1 MSVYLSTSLR
11 TILRSSLLGLFL
23 LAGTAAYAQENIAPA
38 PAIES
43 PTGEMQIKVEE
54 VPDAVAPTPDAN
66 QLKDTT
72 IISDATGSDVPTDA
86 EASDTEERMPVP
98 MLEEGDYE
106 FGGVSDKPAAKGGGT
121 SAAKPDDLDPTL
133 DAFFDTDSMSS
144 NKKKKRGPPKPVD
157 PDKTPGSKL
166 IIVEDVTPKTN
177 ISSQIVAAERA
188 VALGRYDSALQLY
201 DKLYDKNKKDAA
213 VLMGR
218 AVCLQKLG
226 RFDEAMQSYEQL
238 SDLQPKNIDV
248 KINMLGLLA
257 TRYPSIALRRLLDLH
272 EENQDHVGIVAQI
285 AVTAA
290 NLGDF
295 DTAMR
300 YLGMAMGI
308 EPNNASHVFNTAVIL
323 DRAGQ
328 TKDAITY
335 YEKALEVDAVYGG
348 NRSVPREVIYERLAN
363 IR

>member
-1 MSVYLSTSLR
+1 
-11 TILRSSLLGLFL
+11 
-23 LAGTAAYAQENIAPA
+23 
-38 PAIES
+38 
-43 PTGEMQIKVEE
+43 
-54 VPDAVAPTPDAN
+54 
-66 QLKDTT
+66 
-72 IISDATGSDVPTDA
+72 
-86 EASDTEERMPVP
+86 
-98 MLEEGDYE
+98 
-106 FGGVSDKPAAKGGGT
+106 
-121 SAAKPDDLDPTL
+121 
-133 DAFFDTDSMSS
+133 
-144 NKKKKRGPPKPVD
+144 
-157 PDKTPGSKL
+157 
-166 IIVEDVTPKTN
+166 
-177 ISSQIVAAERA
+177 
-188 VALGRYDSALQLY
+188 
-201 DKLYDKNKKDAA
+201 
-213 VLMGR
+213 
-218 AVCLQKLG
+218 
-226 RFDEAMQSYEQL
+226 
-238 SDLQPKNIDV
+238 V

-257 TRYPSIALRRLLDLH
+257 TRYPSVALRRLLDLH

-308 EPNNASHVFNTAVIL
+308 EPNNASHVFNAAVIM

>member
-11 TILRSSLLGLFL
+11 NVLRSSLLGLFL
-23 LAGTAAYAQENIAPA
+23 LAGASAYAQDNITLAPA
-38 PAIES
+38 TES
-43 PTGEMQIKVEE
+43 PAGEMQIKVEE
-54 VPDAVAPTPDAN
+54 VTDAVAPAPDAN

-72 IISDATGSDVPTDA
+72 IISEATVSDVPADA
-86 EASDTEERMPVP
+86 EVSDTEERMPVP
-98 MLEEGDYE
+98 MLETGDYE
-106 FGGVSDKPAAKGGGT
+106 FGGTNDKPAVKG
-121 SAAKPDDLDPTL
+121 SASAGVKPDDLDPTL

-144 NKKKKRGPPKPVD
+144 KKKKKRGPPKPVD

-166 IIVEDVTPKTN
+166 IIVEDVTPKSN
-177 ISSQIVAAERA
+177 ISSQVVAAERA
-188 VALGRYDSALQLY
+188 MALGRYDSALQLF
-201 DKLYDKNKKDAA
+201 DRLYEKNKKDAA

-226 RFDEAMQSYEQL
+226 RFDEAMQSYELL

-257 TRYPSIALRRLLDLH
+257 TRYPSVALRRLLDLH
-272 EENQDHVGIVAQI
+272 NENQDHVGIVAQI

-328 TKDAITY
+328 TKDAISY